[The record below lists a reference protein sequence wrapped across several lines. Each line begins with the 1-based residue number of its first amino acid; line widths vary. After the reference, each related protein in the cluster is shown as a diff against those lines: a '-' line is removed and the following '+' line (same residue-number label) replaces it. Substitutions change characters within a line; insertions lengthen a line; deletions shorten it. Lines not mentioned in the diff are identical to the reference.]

1 MKALLRVCD
10 MRTVEDINKVNV
22 AVANN
27 QGVVACEINKEK
39 REVSVIYD
47 DYFVDVDNIIE
58 SIENIGYT
66 VI

>member
-1 MKALLRVCD
+1 MKALLKVCD
-10 MRTVEDINKVNV
+10 MRTIQDINKVKS

-27 QGVVACEINKEK
+27 EGVVACEISKGK
-39 REVSVIYD
+39 KEVSVIYD
-47 DYFVDVDNIIE
+47 DYFVDVDKIIE

>member
-1 MKALLRVCD
+1 MKALLKVCD
-10 MRTVEDINKVNV
+10 MKTVEDINKVKG

-27 QGVVACEINKEK
+27 QGVVACEINREK

-47 DYFVDVDNIIE
+47 DYFVDVDTIIE
-58 SIENIGYT
+58 SVENTGYT

>member
-47 DYFVDVDNIIE
+47 DYFVDVDNIIQ